1 MTQDK
6 AKDPRGDAIL
16 IWLQDMT
23 TTTTIKLLEQ
33 GIAHDGECKS
43 PLRFESHLYTA
54 RLMNGLGVQLWESCV
69 VQKKGNFF
77 SLNFRFT
84 LQTIIRSERENDM
97 NYRRRRG

>member
-33 GIAHDGECKS
+33 GIAHYGECKYR
-43 PLRFESHLYTA
+43 LYIIQRFLDAS
-54 RLMNGLGVQLWESCV
+54 
-69 VQKKGNFF
+69 
-77 SLNFRFT
+77 
-84 LQTIIRSERENDM
+84 
-97 NYRRRRG
+97 